1 MAKKFADL
9 RAKMP
14 LERQARAKTRAD
26 AILAAMPLQELR
38 RARTLSQE
46 TLARTM
52 ETTQGEISK
61 LEHRAD
67 AYIST
72 VRSYIEAMNGRLR
85 ILAEFSDGTH
95 EITQFEELAEPA
107 GSRHKAPSA

>member
-1 MAKKFADL
+1 MAKKFDSL

-14 LERQARAKTRAD
+14 PERQARAKQRAD

-46 TLARTM
+46 TLARAM
-52 ETTQGEISK
+52 ETSQGEISK

-72 VRSYIEAMNGRLR
+72 LRSYVEAMHGRLR
-85 ILAEFSDGTH
+85 ILAEFPEGSY
-95 EITQFEELAEPA
+95 EITQFEDLAECA
-107 GSRHKAPSA
+107 GGGRS